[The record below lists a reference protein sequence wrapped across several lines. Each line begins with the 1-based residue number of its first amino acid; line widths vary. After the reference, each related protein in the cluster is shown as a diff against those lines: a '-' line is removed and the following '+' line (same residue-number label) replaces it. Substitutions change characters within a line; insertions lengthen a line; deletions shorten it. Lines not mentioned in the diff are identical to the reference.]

1 MTVGTLSHDECQQA
15 LAEGWTDHPA
25 VRAHLATCTAC
36 VEFADTLAEVDRLL
50 ASIVAPPPP
59 PGLVDRVMRAIR
71 EEQQR

>member
-36 VEFADTLAEVDRLL
+36 VEFADSLAEVDRLL
-50 ASIVAPPPP
+50 SGIAAPPPP
-59 PGLVDRVMRAIR
+59 PDLVDRVMRAIR